1 MTIRSP
7 NFAHRTAVEVYGAFL
22 DECVIAHVGKDR
34 VGASAKTSA
43 GKIDGRPVR
52 LVTISGKGGWSD
64 DPVLAERWAKNDNI
78 SLLDHSLSVARGAL
92 MFWLAD
98 APRLWSNES
107 DLARIE
113 RLACAVVC
121 IAFLHDIDKDLG
133 LRRGEKIGED
143 EVAERMRRYG
153 IDEFLV
159 RHCLRI
165 SPAAMLNYIEEV
177 EGTQAARSPAA
188 PDFDRRIAATCRY
201 VELADKLE
209 GIFTSRNPGAGI
221 DGVLGSLRDP
231 NRWPVLQDTTLKE
244 WDKVEVHDHL
254 HVFLLDRFQR
264 ALSTACWEI
273 AGRLPLIEIVHDG
286 RLLSVIPHEHAS
298 AIKDLALDLFLQDLP
313 YRLGFSVNNRLAC
326 EFVGGAASW
335 QACRDVMQGKRDWRP
350 FANLL
355 ALPKSFAGAYR
366 QEVDELLEVAGM
378 SSSWS
383 PLDDGAGATVKP
395 ALDHPGGDSRDLD
408 MEPAHALAF
417 LAIVL
422 NHTDANRKGG
432 APDANTREEELRSVL
447 DAEGKEPPPVVA
459 AAPANDGRARRVLLA
474 LWAIAEVWRLAEDDL
489 DKEARK
495 LLDRVIGRDGLAGLW
510 LEGSDSRLGLAAQ
523 IDDVSSDIANALRQ
537 RFLSHLA
544 GNAVQPFDADAPAKR
559 CILCNEPVAGSRRVS
574 TASRAHGIK
583 ASAFSGRA
591 GRNDHLVSPS
601 GDTHLCLVCLAESQL
616 RRTAQE
622 EFKGSGDLPPL
633 ISSPATTGLFGGLA
647 YQREGAEVSMGL
659 NDLNRLDSKKG
670 AVYGGLDCQ
679 TRRIRLARLETLPN
693 KDKELVAQLRMTLK
707 AVQRLGRPIHIFRG
721 APRRHPGIFFFDA
734 LPAWLERLLG
744 GDSLRIEQLG
754 DALSK
759 LELFE
764 HLANKS
770 GLGIEWAKQLADLD
784 RTVRVGALCVAW
796 GLAVDR
802 RGSGDTDH
810 AWRLIE
816 TRTRVHALA
825 LLRNTGGE
833 TVNLRDNQDPL
844 IRLAWLAT
852 RIQKRVGLG
861 ASANKQHLCWKTAL
875 DFYRGAERSTASD
888 RTALIL
894 GLAGTLEEE
903 LSRKNDAAARKH
915 RDDEFKRAPE
925 KGREGE
931 TLGEACI
938 TFAEHFSANVWTNV
952 FNSKEPTS
960 QEQRRAAQIYRFA
973 LIEAYRERGIAE
985 SEGNAVGDDGPEAD
999 SAD

>member
-1 MTIRSP
+1 MSVQSHR
-7 NFAHRTAVEVYGAFL
+7 FAYRTAVDVYGAFL
-22 DECVIAHVGKDR
+22 DECVMAHVGNDR
-34 VGASAKTSA
+34 VGAPARISA

-78 SLLDHSLSVARGAL
+78 SLLDHALSVARGAL

-98 APRLWSNES
+98 ARRPWSSES
-107 DLARIE
+107 DLAQIE
-113 RLACAVVC
+113 RLSYAVVC
-121 IAFLHDIDKDLG
+121 VGFLHDADKDLG
-133 LRRGEKIGED
+133 LPRGEKIGKD
-143 EVAERMRRYG
+143 AVAERMRRYG

-159 RHCLRI
+159 RHGLRI

-188 PDFDRRIAATCRY
+188 PDFDRRVAATCRY
-201 VELADKLE
+201 IELADKLE
-209 GIFTSRNPGAGI
+209 GIFTSREEGAGV
-221 DGVLGSLRDP
+221 DGVIASLRDP
-231 NRWPVLQDTTLKE
+231 NRWPVLQDVALKE
-244 WDKVEVHDHL
+244 WGKVEIHDHL

-264 ALSTACWEI
+264 ALSTACTEI

-286 RLLSVIPHEHAS
+286 RLLSVIPQEHAS
-298 AIKDLALDLFLQDLP
+298 AIKDLALDRFLQKLP

-326 EFVGGAASW
+326 EFVDGAASW
-335 QACRDVMQGKRDWRP
+335 QACHDVMGRTGDWRP

-355 ALPKSFAGAYR
+355 ALPKPFAGAYR
-366 QEVDELLEVAGM
+366 HEIDELFEAAGM

-383 PLDDGAGATVKP
+383 PIDDGAGATVKP
-395 ALDHPGGDSRDLD
+395 ALEHPGGESCSLD
-408 MEPAHALAF
+408 VAPAHALAF

-422 NHTDANRKGG
+422 NHADANRKGG
-432 APDANTREEELRSVL
+432 APDANAREEELRSL
-447 DAEGKEPPPVVA
+447 LNAEDKKPPPVVA
-459 AAPANDGRARRVLLA
+459 AAPGSDGRARRVLLA
-474 LWAIAEVWRLAEDDL
+474 LWATAEVWRLAEEDPD
-489 DKEARK
+489 EARD
-495 LLDRVIGRDGLAGLW
+495 LLDRIVGRDGLAGLW
-510 LEGSDSRLGLAAQ
+510 LEGSDRRPGLAAQ
-523 IDDVSSDIANALRQ
+523 IRDVSSDIANALRQ
-537 RFLSHLA
+537 RFSCHLN
-544 GNAVQPFDADAPAKR
+544 GIAVQPFDTGAPAKR
-559 CILCNEPVAGSRRVS
+559 CILCNEPVAASRKVS
-574 TASRAHGIK
+574 TASRVHGIK
-583 ASAFSGRA
+583 ASAFSGRDR
-591 GRNDHLVSPS
+591 RNDHLASPA
-601 GDTHLCLVCLAESQL
+601 GDTHLCPICLAESKL
-616 RRTAQE
+616 RRAAQE

-633 ISSPATTGLFGGLA
+633 ISSPAITGLFGGLA
-647 YQREGAEVSMGL
+647 YQREGAGISMGL

-670 AVYGGLDCQ
+670 AVYEGLDCQ
-679 TRRIRLARLETLPN
+679 TRRIRLARLETLPD
-693 KDKELVAQLRMTLK
+693 KDKELVTQLRMTLT

-721 APRRHPGIFFFDA
+721 SPRRHPGIFFLDA

-754 DALSK
+754 EALSK

-764 HLANKS
+764 HLANKP
-770 GLGIEWAKQLADLD
+770 GLGVEWARQLADPN
-784 RTVRVGALCVAW
+784 RTIRVGALCVAW

-802 RGSGDTDH
+802 RGSGDADH

-833 TVNLRDNQDPL
+833 TVNLRNNRDPL

-852 RIQKRVGLG
+852 RIQKRVGIG
-861 ASANKQHLCWKTAL
+861 ASTNKQLLCWKTAL
-875 DFYRGAERSTASD
+875 DFYRGAEHSTTSD

-903 LSRKNDAAARKH
+903 LARKNDAAARKH
-915 RDDEFKRAPE
+915 REDEFKRDSE

-931 TLGEACI
+931 SLGEACI
-938 TFAEHFSANVWTNV
+938 TFAEHFSVEVWARV
-952 FNSKEPTS
+952 FDSKEPTS
-960 QEQRRAAQIYRFA
+960 QEQRRAAAIYRFA

-985 SEGNAVGDDGPEAD
+985 SEGSAVDDDGPEAA